1 MQSADV
7 EITAP
12 VDKFCCIGVY
22 EYKYR
27 IWSRAFAR
35 GCVYK
40 TDCLFI
46 CFFFSF
52 LAAGMNSNKG
62 KVFPSGCGPIFPS
75 NGRHAWDFRKIIC

>member
-7 EITAP
+7 EIAAP
-12 VDKFCCIGVY
+12 VDMFCCIGVY
-22 EYKYR
+22 EYKY
-27 IWSRAFAR
+27 RAFAR

-46 CFFFSF
+46 CFFSF

-62 KVFPSGCGPIFPS
+62 KVFPSCCGPILLS